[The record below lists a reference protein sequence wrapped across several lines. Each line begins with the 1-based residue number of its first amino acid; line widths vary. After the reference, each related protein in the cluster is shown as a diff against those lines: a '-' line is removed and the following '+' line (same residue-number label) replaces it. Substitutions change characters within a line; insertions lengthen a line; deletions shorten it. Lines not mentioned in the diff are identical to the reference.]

1 MVMGVFESRQNG
13 QIRGIQDVGSC
24 ADQPV
29 QAMGVLRDRHDP
41 FITDGDGLV
50 ERAMPGH
57 GVNGVCTKY
66 GPPDVLPT
74 GYATSEPKGG
84 ESPEKLAKTA
94 EMCLPER
101 KRVRKGGEEDD

>member
-1 MVMGVFESRQNG
+1 MGVFESRQNG

-50 ERAMPGH
+50 EHAMPGH
-57 GVNGVCTKY
+57 GVNGGCTDQQLRQARRMRREELIKW
-66 GPPDVLPT
+66 
-74 GYATSEPKGG
+74 
-84 ESPEKLAKTA
+84 
-94 EMCLPER
+94 
-101 KRVRKGGEEDD
+101 KRL